1 MNLIKIKKIVL
12 ATGITLGGG
21 SVVFAATAG
30 LNATAFNP
38 AKADTYTLT
47 LNADNAPAQ
56 LTNDYQNSFDSYITT
71 TSGFDIATTF
81 VLAKAKS
88 GSYVELASRGI
99 IYNTEAVHGLT
110 GITVSG
116 TGSLSIKTAYSD
128 FTSAGAY
135 YSDAKPMILGSKFAL
150 DGVNFF
156 QLIAGDNGAVIN
168 SVTLEFTCEEP
179 DLTISQLYGT
189 WTGQDGNGNRYKL
202 DLGSSCQLQSL
213 KKIPALSLNNGTA
226 SLNSTALTVA
236 FSDLTLN
243 LTVASDNQSLTFAS
257 STGNKASEFTNVNF
271 NRVYKVE
278 DFESYSAAGQGWSS
292 ANGAS
297 SQYTASGARA
307 HYYADYYGTQPVASP
322 IGGSGWSMMGSA
334 DYMQYTA
341 TGGRNGSKAI
351 AFKGNSANCRYFQ
364 MNAFYGV
371 KEIIGKGAYMS
382 FWAKGSYSN
391 ADLSTQNAAE
401 DVKVKL
407 IAYYNSKVTSSNQ
420 GAGTQQEFTIPAY
433 TGWAEYK
440 MQLDPS
446 KEYYSFRLTC
456 SKGGAYTLIDD
467 VAIYTVSPYDTAEL
481 PSDAYYVRTTIS
493 SGFVSKEASIV
504 LGFSSTGQ
512 AGVQV
517 AGTKIMCDSVLFD
530 EVTGNFEIDFG
541 DKEIQYS
548 PTITFTMGKIT
559 GTYNKQQNKLT
570 NVNGSGSVKQYVSS
584 NLTMGLRESD
594 SYHNFN
600 DTTANLQAKYT
611 RRYRS
616 GNNWIVD
623 TGNAN
628 RIIAN
633 GVESV
638 GGNSAKLKA
647 YTSDGTAICLTN
659 DKAITASTIGFWAYN
674 PNSTNA
680 VVRAWVYRSQG
691 FEGDNE
697 IINGGFTIPAGQWM
711 FCVVGFNSGTIYN
724 FQLATFS
731 KLPLPLS
738 FDNVMFTA

>member
-21 SVVFAATAG
+21 SVIFAATAG
-30 LNATAFNP
+30 LNAAAFNP
-38 AKADTYTLT
+38 VKADTYTLT

-56 LTNDYQNSFDSYITT
+56 LTNDYQNSFDSCITT

-110 GITVSG
+110 GITVNG

-135 YSDAKPMILGSKFAL
+135 YSDAKPMTLGSKFAL

-156 QLIAGDNGAVIN
+156 QLIAGDNGSVIN
-168 SVTLEFTCEEP
+168 SITLEFTCEEP

-189 WTGQDGNGNRYKL
+189 WTGQDDNGNRYKL

-213 KKIPALSLNNGTA
+213 KKIPALLLNNGTA

-236 FSDLTLN
+236 FTDLTLN

-257 STGNKASEFTNVNF
+257 STGNKVSEFTNVNF

-407 IAYYNSKVTSSNQ
+407 TAYYNSKVTSSND

-481 PSDAYYVRTTIS
+481 PSDAYYVSTKIS
-493 SGFVSKEASIV
+493 SYTTSISIGFTSN
-504 LGFSSTGQ
+504 GF
-512 AGVQV
+512 AGIQV
-517 AGTKIMCDSVLFD
+517 AGAKKMANSVLFD
-530 EVTGNFEIDFG
+530 EITGDFEIDCG
-541 DKEIQYS
+541 TESVKYS
-548 PTITFTMGKIT
+548 DYISFTIGTITGK
-559 GTYNKQQNKLT
+559 YNKQQNNLT
-570 NVNGSGSVKQYVSS
+570 NVNCSGSIQDRLSS
-584 NLTMGLRESD
+584 DLTFSLRSAT
-594 SYHNFN
+594 YYYNFN
-600 DTTANLQAKYT
+600 DTTANLQAKFS
-611 RRYRS
+611 RRYNDGS
-616 GNNWIVD
+616 WHVD
-623 TGNAN
+623 TSNTN
-628 RIIAN
+628 RIVAN
-633 GVESV
+633 TIENA
-638 GGNSAKLKA
+638 GGASAKLRA
-647 YTSDGTAICLTN
+647 YTGGASAIVLANDVTMTGT
-659 DKAITASTIGFWAYN
+659 KTISFWAYN
-674 PNSTNA
+674 PNTATAN
-680 VVRAWVYRSQG
+680 VRTWVYKSSG
-691 FEGDNE
+691 F
-697 IINGGFTIPAGQWM
+697 GGSTEVGTFSIPAGQWM
-711 FCVVGFNSGTIYN
+711 LCVMGFGGGTIYN
-724 FQLATFS
+724 FQLATFD

>member
-1 MNLIKIKKIVL
+1 
-12 ATGITLGGG
+12 
-21 SVVFAATAG
+21 
-30 LNATAFNP
+30 
-38 AKADTYTLT
+38 
-47 LNADNAPAQ
+47 
-56 LTNDYQNSFDSYITT
+56 
-71 TSGFDIATTF
+71 
-81 VLAKAKS
+81 
-88 GSYVELASRGI
+88 
-99 IYNTEAVHGLT
+99 
-110 GITVSG
+110 
-116 TGSLSIKTAYSD
+116 
-128 FTSAGAY
+128 
-135 YSDAKPMILGSKFAL
+135 
-150 DGVNFF
+150 
-156 QLIAGDNGAVIN
+156 
-168 SVTLEFTCEEP
+168 
-179 DLTISQLYGT
+179 
-189 WTGQDGNGNRYKL
+189 
-202 DLGSSCQLQSL
+202 
-213 KKIPALSLNNGTA
+213 
-226 SLNSTALTVA
+226 
-236 FSDLTLN
+236 
-243 LTVASDNQSLTFAS
+243 
-257 STGNKASEFTNVNF
+257 
-271 NRVYKVE
+271 
-278 DFESYSAAGQGWSS
+278 
-292 ANGAS
+292 
-297 SQYTASGARA
+297 
-307 HYYADYYGTQPVASP
+307 
-322 IGGSGWSMMGSA
+322 
-334 DYMQYTA
+334 
-341 TGGRNGSKAI
+341 
-351 AFKGNSANCRYFQ
+351 

-420 GAGTQQEFTIPAY
+420 GVGTQQEFTIPAY

-493 SGFVSKEASIV
+493 SGLVSKEASIV

-611 RRYRS
+611 RRYRK
-616 GNNWIVD
+616 
-623 TGNAN
+623 
-628 RIIAN
+628 R
-633 GVESV
+633 
-638 GGNSAKLKA
+638 
-647 YTSDGTAICLTN
+647 
-659 DKAITASTIGFWAYN
+659 
-674 PNSTNA
+674 P
-680 VVRAWVYRSQG
+680 
-691 FEGDNE
+691 
-697 IINGGFTIPAGQWM
+697 
-711 FCVVGFNSGTIYN
+711 
-724 FQLATFS
+724 
-731 KLPLPLS
+731 
-738 FDNVMFTA
+738 